1 MRLGLSAA
9 VWRQSILFHNGGTV
23 GRFVIPVLLFFP
35 FLTAIQNGRETF
47 SLPFL
52 HLLLYKDTVLRFSA
66 GRCVCCANSRFAM
79 PFAVEFPAKHIKHI
93 THRTRRR
100 PNPKGAFPARPGE
113 HHSVVR
119 CMAGNRKAFLFCG
132 SNSGESAADLVRI
145 AVEGVELLGN
155 LLFQHEAEVGVI
167 HRVGVRGLRLCRL
180 V

>member
-52 HLLLYKDTVLRFSA
+52 HLLLYKDTVLRFSV
-66 GRCVCCANSRFAM
+66 GRCVCCANSRFVM
-79 PFAVEFPAKHIKHI
+79 PFRCEISCK
-93 THRTRRR
+93 THQTHHTQTRRR

-113 HHSVVR
+113 HPSVVR

-167 HRVGVRGLRLCRL
+167 HRVGVRVLRLCRL